1 MLRRNRLI
9 ALAVCAV
16 LSIAFAAAAQAA
28 PVLGIHT
35 DRADAVYTKGETVT
49 FTITMTDAGKPVAT
63 ADLPCDL
70 STDNFQNSEK
80 KSVTIT
86 DGKGELQASRA
97 EPCILWLRA
106 SYPQEAGRPVVAVGG
121 AAFSPLE
128 IQPSMPA
135 PDDFDQFWADQKKR
149 VDAIPVNAQL
159 TPMDAGSSSIE
170 LYAITMDNINDTKI
184 YGYLA
189 KPKGDGPF
197 PALLQVQWAGVYSL
211 HPDWITGRAAQG
223 FLALDINA
231 HAIENGKPDQYY
243 KDMDAGALKG
253 YPYQGR
259 ESRDTCYFLRMY
271 LSCYRAAEYLAAR
284 PDWDKKHLIAV
295 GGSQGGGQTLVIA
308 GLDPRVTAAAANVP
322 AMCDHTA
329 RAIGRAPGWP
339 MLVATSGGVPDPTQL
354 QVSRYFDAVNF
365 AREIKVP
372 AIVGTGF
379 ADTTCP
385 SSSVYAAYN
394 VIQGP
399 KKMILDPLSGHG
411 GAKPNWDAAYEVF
424 LKDQS
429 HSGPEA
435 RTN

>member
-9 ALAVCAV
+9 VLAVCAV
-16 LSIAFAAAAQAA
+16 LSMAMAAAPAGPQ
-28 PVLGIHT
+28 LSIHT
-35 DRADAVYTKGETVT
+35 DRADAVYAKGDTVT
-49 FTITMTDAGKPVAT
+49 FTIEMTNDGQPVAT
-63 ADLPCDL
+63 AELSCDL
-70 STDNFQNSEK
+70 STDNFNNSEK
-80 KSVTIT
+80 KTVTIT
-86 DGKGELQASRA
+86 DGKGQLQASRS

-106 SYPQEAGRPVVAVGG
+106 TLPREGARPVQAVGG

-149 VDAIPVNAQL
+149 VDAIPANAQL
-159 TPMDAGSSSIE
+159 TPMESGSPDIE
-170 LYAITMDNINDTKI
+170 LFTITMDNINDTKI

-197 PALLQVQWAGVYSL
+197 PALLQVQWAGVYTLS
-211 HPDWITGRAAQG
+211 PDWIRGPASQG
-223 FLALDINA
+223 YIALDINA
-231 HAIENGKPDQYY
+231 HAIENGKPAEYY
-243 KDMDAGALKG
+243 KEQDAGALKG

-259 ESRDTCYFLRMY
+259 DSRDTSYFLRMY

-284 PDWDKKHLIAV
+284 PDWDKKHMVVV
-295 GGSQGGGQTLVIA
+295 GGSQGGGQTLVTA
-308 GLDPRVTAAAANVP
+308 GLDPHVTAAAANVP

-339 MLVATSGGVPDPTQL
+339 MMVAMQDGKPEPTQL

-365 AREIKVP
+365 ARRIKVP
-372 AIVGTGF
+372 TIVGTGF

-411 GAKPNWDAAYEVF
+411 GQKPNWDAAYRDF
-424 LKDQS
+424 LREQ
-429 HSGPEA
+429 A
-435 RTN
+435 RSEPQPVAK